1 MNTHALSEIIN
12 KLQTHKSDF
21 QFLIDENFTLKE
33 EIYIQRTK
41 IRELEEYNKSFTT
54 VSLIVAAKNENA
66 VLSNELCL
74 LKKRLKYYEEQ
85 LAFYKQHHEE
95 EKKEIQQRRE
105 SETKDT
111 KLQEEKDTLEEQ
123 EEEEDKVE
131 MNEQEEEEDEVV
143 EDEEEEEEDEVVE
156 DEEVEEEE
164 DEVVEDEEE
173 VDEEVDEETI
183 DGKVYF
189 VSNSDVVYERIWND
203 DDWDIGNVIGTFDRK
218 KLKIKKI

>member
-143 EDEEEEEEDEVVE
+143 EDEE
-156 DEEVEEEE
+156 VEEEE

>member
-1 MNTHALSEIIN
+1 MNTYALSEIIN

-33 EIYIQRTK
+33 EVDIQRTK

-143 EDEEEEEEDEVVE
+143 EDEE
-156 DEEVEEEE
+156 VEEEE

-203 DDWDIGNVIGTFDRK
+203 DDWDIGDVIGTFDRK